1 MLNVIYLFQDTNIM
15 NEMFYCYVY
24 LWQGV
29 IYTLYSYKMQ
39 YSRAQLCIYNSCC
52 RLKDGPYYIFL
63 SCNKKELNEKYYTFD
78 IGHTKCEII
87 FITSTVF
94 TACNEKKQII
104 LKEDK
109 LLKLIYLHMPP
120 LVTALF
126 YRQTY
131 SLFEPKHILYS

>member
-1 MLNVIYLFQDTNIM
+1 MKCFIVICLLMAVLFTPYIPTKCNTQEHSCVFITP
-15 NEMFYCYVY
+15 VVG
-24 LWQGV
+24 W
-29 IYTLYSYKMQ
+29 KMV
-39 YSRAQLCIYNSCC
+39 LIT
-52 RLKDGPYYIFL
+52 FL
-63 SCNKKELNEKYYTFD
+63 SCNKKELNEKYYSFD
-78 IGHTKCEII
+78 IGHTKFEII
-87 FITSTVF
+87 FITAMVF

-131 SLFEPKHILYS
+131 LLFEPKHILYSW